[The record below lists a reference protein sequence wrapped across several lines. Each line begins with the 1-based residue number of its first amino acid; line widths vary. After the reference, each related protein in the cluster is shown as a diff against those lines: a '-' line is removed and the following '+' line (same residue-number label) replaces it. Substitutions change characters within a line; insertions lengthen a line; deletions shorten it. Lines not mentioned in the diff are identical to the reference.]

1 MKELT
6 FLHDELATMRE
17 WQGECKRMELYAV
30 TTEIA
35 VIEKTLKAAQEKIA
49 QEHAEELAW
58 AYKAEKANYKDAE
71 ANIAEFVYGTRVGW
85 YRTEVAKMKAELK
98 KLRRKATRLSREI
111 DKFDA
116 EAKRFNNGTLKPN
129 SDTEAKQHAC

>member
-6 FLHDELATMRE
+6 FLHDELAIMRA

-49 QEHAEELAW
+49 QEHAEEKSW
-58 AYKAEKANYKDAE
+58 AQKAAQANYKDAE
-71 ANIAEFVYGTRVGW
+71 ANIAETVYGSRVGW
-85 YRTEVAKMKAELK
+85 YKAEVAKMQSELK
-98 KLRRKATRLSREI
+98 KLRRKAKRTKREI
-111 DKFDA
+111 DKFDD
-116 EAKRFNNGTLKPN
+116 EAKRLNNGTLKPN